1 MTTSP
6 TPTSLDDVL
15 DLFQM
20 EKVHDGDVLAR
31 YVEAHPQFALQL
43 IDLSRLLATP
53 DVDDPE
59 PLSALDQ
66 SRIDAAWIAH
76 KAAGPELPEGANPLD
91 ALVGERSKALAARL
105 GVPRQVVTC
114 LRERKV
120 DPSTTPRPILR
131 ILGDALEIPE
141 AHVIAA
147 MRQPPAFA
155 SGRSFKADGKPGVAG
170 QVSFEQVLIDA
181 DVSDADRVRLL
192 ADCD

>member
-1 MTTSP
+1 MTTSS
-6 TPTSLDDVL
+6 TPTALDDVL

-20 EKVHDGDVLAR
+20 EDIHDGDVLAR

-53 DVDDPE
+53 EAEDQE
-59 PLSALDQ
+59 PLSALEK
-66 SRIDAAWIAH
+66 SRIDAAWIVH
-76 KAAGPELPEGANPLD
+76 KAAGPELSKGANPLD
-91 ALVGERSKALAARL
+91 ALVGERGKALAARL

-120 DPSTTPRPILR
+120 DPARTPRPIL
-131 ILGDALEIPE
+131 LTLSDALAIPE

-147 MRQPPAFA
+147 MRQLPASA
-155 SGRSFKADGKPGVAG
+155 SRRSFKADGKPGAAG

-181 DVSDADRVRLL
+181 GVPDADRARLL
-192 ADCD
+192 ADGD

>member
-1 MTTSP
+1 MTTRP
-6 TPTSLDDVL
+6 TPTTLDDVL

-20 EKVHDGDVLAR
+20 EEVHDGEVLAR

-53 DVDDPE
+53 EADDEE
-59 PLSALDQ
+59 PLSALEK
-66 SRIDAAWIAH
+66 SRIDAAWIVH
-76 KAAGPELPEGANPLD
+76 MAAGPELPKGANPLD
-91 ALVGERSKALAARL
+91 ALIGERGKALAATL

-120 DPSTTPRPILR
+120 DPTRTPRPILR
-131 ILGDALEIPE
+131 TLGGALAIPE

-147 MRQPPAFA
+147 MRQPPPTA
-155 SGRSFKADGKPGVAG
+155 SRRSFKSDGKPGADA

-181 DVSDADRVRLL
+181 DVSEADRARLL
-192 ADCD
+192 ADGD

>member
-1 MTTSP
+1 MTTRP
-6 TPTSLDDVL
+6 TPTALDDVL

-20 EKVHDGDVLAR
+20 EEVHDGEVLAR

-53 DVDDPE
+53 DTDNQE
-59 PLSALDQ
+59 PLSALER
-66 SRIDAAWIAH
+66 SRIDAAWIIH

-91 ALVGERSKALAARL
+91 ALVGERGKALAARL

-120 DPSTTPRPILR
+120 DPARTPRPILR
-131 ILGDALEIPE
+131 TLGDALAIPE

-147 MRQPPAFA
+147 MRQPSPSA
-155 SGRSFKADGKPGVAG
+155 SRRSFKSDGKPGARD

-181 DVSDADRVRLL
+181 AVSDADRARLL
-192 ADCD
+192 ADGD